1 MTGAYARLSKYACTV
16 GNRGVS
22 SVLTSTQPRHTT
34 VESLSAW
41 ADSSVLQPGSD
52 KARYRNYYL
61 SNSDVPA
68 WQLRVHKVR
77 PGTSGRHVIPA
88 TRAGSVQWK
97 KPRKERLGAVGQA
110 PAHHQP
116 RYPHLMFP
124 TELSLFGLASLF
136 FSHKSSTTVS
146 SRAPPLAVEVSR

>member
-22 SVLTSTQPRHTT
+22 SILTSTQPRHTT

-97 KPRKERLGAVGQA
+97 KPRKERHGAVGQA

-116 RYPHLMFP
+116 RYPHPM
-124 TELSLFGLASLF
+124 
-136 FSHKSSTTVS
+136 FSHRALAFWTCFSLLLPQEFNNCLLKGTTP
-146 SRAPPLAVEVSR
+146 RG